1 MQGQS
6 QLVTSNSLNPIKARS
21 NHLTKRSKSLTKTKE
36 MRKKEIR
43 QSILGRYIRLLVNNN
58 YEFESILGQSLL
70 NIDYKKVYNQMQK
83 FTVRDY
89 DFLSQEEKTELELLI
104 NKL

>member
-1 MQGQS
+1 
-6 QLVTSNSLNPIKARS
+6 
-21 NHLTKRSKSLTKTKE
+21 

>member
-1 MQGQS
+1 
-6 QLVTSNSLNPIKARS
+6 
-21 NHLTKRSKSLTKTKE
+21 

-83 FTVRDY
+83 FTVRDH

>member
-1 MQGQS
+1 
-6 QLVTSNSLNPIKARS
+6 
-21 NHLTKRSKSLTKTKE
+21 

-43 QSILGRYIRLLVNNN
+43 QSILGRYIRLLVNNH
-58 YEFESILGQSLL
+58 YEFESILGMSLL
-70 NIDYKKVYNQMQK
+70 NIDYKEVYNQMQK
-83 FTVRDY
+83 FTENDY